1 MPGRDPCQMLRKL
14 LTTMQTLRA
23 PDGCPWDAEQ
33 TPESLAPYILEE
45 ACETI
50 EAIETGSPEMIVDEL
65 GDLLLQVVFQA
76 EIFAER
82 GQFDFAD
89 VAAAITAKLVRRH
102 PHVFASGDPARSGD
116 ELARQWDSIKRA
128 EQAGQPRL
136 PSHPLG
142 HLPGNLPALQ
152 RAQKLISRARR
163 AGVDLQHCLA
173 PSSPQIA
180 VDAETVGRNLLALVN
195 QAELNGV
202 DAEQALRRTVQKA
215 LTETLRKPAINPAE
229 N

>member
-1 MPGRDPCQMLRKL
+1 MPGRDPCQMLREL
-14 LTTMQTLRA
+14 LTTMQNLRA
-23 PDGCPWDAEQ
+23 PGGCPWDAEQ

-89 VAAAITAKLVRRH
+89 VAAAITAKLMRRH
-102 PHVFASGDPARSGD
+102 PHVFASGDKARSDD
-116 ELARQWDSIKRA
+116 ELARQWESIKRA
-128 EQAGQPRL
+128 EQAGHPQL

-142 HLPGNLPALQ
+142 QLPGNLPALQ

-163 AGVDLQHCLA
+163 AGMDLQHCLA
-173 PSSPQIA
+173 PSSPHIT

-195 QAELNGV
+195 QAELSGV
-202 DAEQALRRTVQKA
+202 DAEQALRRTVQKVLA
-215 LTETLRKPAINPAE
+215 ETLRKPAKTAAE